1 MPALFFVIAARLF
14 SFCDERVRVAAASA
28 APPPVYSTV
37 ADAFVAAEAAMAVW
51 MKCYASL
58 AKPAN
63 LYAAMA
69 AVAAPLRIAEL
80 VAASAWKPRAEAALW
95 ARPRQ

>member
-1 MPALFFVIAARLF
+1 M
-14 SFCDERVRVAAASA
+14 
-28 APPPVYSTV
+28 

-51 MKCYASL
+51 MQCYASL

>member
-1 MPALFFVIAARLF
+1 
-14 SFCDERVRVAAASA
+14 
-28 APPPVYSTV
+28 
-37 ADAFVAAEAAMAVW
+37 MAVW
-51 MKCYASL
+51 MQCYASL